1 MLLEK
6 QLILFINIFHSSV
19 RQCLADEFQKKGY
32 NLTPEQFLVMDTL
45 WDEGVLT
52 QQQIADITMRD
63 KNSIVKLIDGLEAR
77 NLVKRV
83 NNPKDKRQNLIKVTE
98 YSRTVQE
105 AVTRLSYEA
114 AQRII
119 TGIPLEDLE
128 SFVRT
133 IARMQKN
140 IDKDSDLEELGRK
153 YPTNPSGNA

>member
-6 QLILFINIFHSSV
+6 QLILFINIFHSSM
-19 RQCLADEFQKKGY
+19 RQCLADVFLEKGY

-45 WDEGVLT
+45 WDEGILT

-98 YSRTVQE
+98 YSKTVKD
-105 AVTRLSYEA
+105 AVTAISYEA
-114 AQRII
+114 VQKII
-119 TGIPLEDLE
+119 NGIPREELE

-140 IDKDSDLEELGRK
+140 IDKDSDIEELGRK
-153 YPTNPSGNA
+153 YPTNPGGAI

>member
-6 QLILFINIFHSSV
+6 QLILFINIFHSSM
-19 RQCLADEFQKKGY
+19 RLCLADVFLEKGY

-45 WDEGVLT
+45 WDEGILT

-98 YSRTVQE
+98 YSKTVKD
-105 AVTRLSYEA
+105 AVTAISYEA
-114 AQRII
+114 VQKII
-119 TGIPLEDLE
+119 NGIPREELE

-153 YPTNPSGNA
+153 YPTNPGGAI

>member
-6 QLILFINIFHSSV
+6 QLILFINIFHSSM
-19 RQCLADEFQKKGY
+19 RLCLADVFLEKGY

-45 WDEGVLT
+45 WDEGILT

-98 YSRTVQE
+98 YSKTVKD
-105 AVTRLSYEA
+105 AVTAISYEA
-114 AQRII
+114 VQKII
-119 TGIPLEDLE
+119 NGIPREELE
-128 SFVRT
+128 SFVGT

-153 YPTNPSGNA
+153 YPTNPGGAI

>member
-6 QLILFINIFHSSV
+6 QLILFINIFHSSM
-19 RQCLADEFQKKGY
+19 RQCLADVFLEKGY

-45 WDEGVLT
+45 WDEGILT

-83 NNPKDKRQNLIKVTE
+83 NNPKDKRQNLIKVTK
-98 YSRTVQE
+98 YSKPVKD
-105 AVTRLSYEA
+105 AVTAISYEA
-114 AQRII
+114 GQKII
-119 TGIPLEDLE
+119 NGIPREERE

-140 IDKDSDLEELGRK
+140 IDKDSDLEALGRK
-153 YPTNPSGNA
+153 YPTNPGGAI

>member
-6 QLILFINIFHSSV
+6 QLILFINIFHSSM
-19 RQCLADEFQKKGY
+19 RQCLADVFLEKGY

-45 WDEGVLT
+45 WDEGILT

-98 YSRTVQE
+98 YSKTVT
-105 AVTRLSYEA
+105 AISYEA
-114 AQRII
+114 VQKII
-119 TGIPLEDLE
+119 NGIPREELE

-153 YPTNPSGNA
+153 YPTNPGGAI

>member
-1 MLLEK
+1 MVLEK
-6 QLILFINIFHSSV
+6 QILMFLNIAHNSV
-19 RQCLADEFQKKGY
+19 KQCMSEVFQKGGF

-98 YSRTVQE
+98 YSKTVKD
-105 AVTRLSYEA
+105 AVTAISYEA
-114 AQRII
+114 VQKII
-119 TGIPLEDLE
+119 NGIPREELE

-153 YPTNPSGNA
+153 YPTNSGGAI

>member
-6 QLILFINIFHSSV
+6 QLILFINIFHSSM
-19 RQCLADEFQKKGY
+19 RLCLADVFLEKGY

-45 WDEGVLT
+45 WDEGILT

-98 YSRTVQE
+98 YSKTVKD
-105 AVTRLSYEA
+105 AVTAISYEA
-114 AQRII
+114 VQKII
-119 TGIPLEDLE
+119 NGIPREELE

-140 IDKDSDLEELGRK
+140 IDKYSDLEELGRK
-153 YPTNPSGNA
+153 YPTNPGGAI

>member
-6 QLILFINIFHSSV
+6 QLILFINIFHSSM
-19 RQCLADEFQKKGY
+19 RLCLADVFLEKGY

-45 WDEGVLT
+45 WDEGILT

-98 YSRTVQE
+98 YSKTVKA
-105 AVTRLSYEA
+105 AVTAISYEA
-114 AQRII
+114 VQKII
-119 TGIPLEDLE
+119 NGIPREELE

-153 YPTNPSGNA
+153 YPTNPGGAI

>member
-6 QLILFINIFHSSV
+6 QLILFINIFHSSM
-19 RQCLADEFQKKGY
+19 RQCLADVFLKKGY

-45 WDEGVLT
+45 WDEGILT

-98 YSRTVQE
+98 YSKTVKD
-105 AVTRLSYEA
+105 AVTAISYEA
-114 AQRII
+114 VQKII
-119 TGIPLEDLE
+119 NGIPREELE

-153 YPTNPSGNA
+153 YPTNPGGAI

>member
-1 MLLEK
+1 VFLE
-6 QLILFINIFHSSV
+6 
-19 RQCLADEFQKKGY
+19 KGY

-45 WDEGVLT
+45 WDEGILT

-98 YSRTVQE
+98 YSKTVKD
-105 AVTRLSYEA
+105 AVTAISYEA
-114 AQRII
+114 VQKII
-119 TGIPLEDLE
+119 NGIPREELE

-153 YPTNPSGNA
+153 YPTNPGGAI